1 MSNSRPVAL
10 AIPVAAPTAT
20 PSPRRHPTTVQPGRL
35 LDAEPDADH
44 LAEILKALAHPHRLR
59 VFARLASCCSEGP
72 PERLRVGEL
81 GDGLGIAPSTLS
93 HHLREL
99 RHAGLVQMAKQG
111 QVTECWVEPGTLED
125 LSSFFTT
132 AVCRLLCD

>member
-1 MSNSRPVAL
+1 MSNLRPVA
-10 AIPVAAPTAT
+10 VAAPTAE
-20 PSPRRHPTTVQPGRL
+20 PPGRRHPAAAEPGRL
-35 LDAEPDADH
+35 LDGEPDAEH
-44 LAEILKALAHPHRLR
+44 LAEVLKALAHPHRIR

-81 GDGLGIAPSTLS
+81 GEGLGISPSTLS

-99 RHAGLVQMAKQG
+99 RRAGLVQMERNG
-111 QVTECWVEPGTLED
+111 QSTECWVEPGTLED

>member
-1 MSNSRPVAL
+1 MSNNLRIPSHRRVA
-10 AIPVAAPTAT
+10 ISEGAPGAG
-20 PSPRRHPTTVQPGRL
+20 PRVRASARRL

-44 LAEILKALAHPHRLR
+44 LAEILKALARAHRLR

-72 PERLRVGEL
+72 PERFRVGEL
-81 GDGLGIAPSTLS
+81 GEGLGIAPSTLS

-99 RHAGLVQMAKQG
+99 RRAGLVQMQKQG

-125 LSSFFTT
+125 LSSFFT
-132 AVCRLLCD
+132 AAACRLLCE

>member
-1 MSNSRPVAL
+1 MSKHRETLSPQSDPVPDGSPGAGL
-10 AIPVAAPTAT
+10 GARTAT
-20 PSPRRHPTTVQPGRL
+20 RRL

-44 LAEILKALAHPHRLR
+44 FAEILKALAHAHRLR

-72 PERLRVGEL
+72 PERFRVGEL
-81 GDGLGIAPSTLS
+81 GEGLGIAPSTLS

-99 RHAGLVQMAKQG
+99 RRAGLVQMQKQG

>member
-1 MSNSRPVAL
+1 MSNSRPVL
-10 AIPVAAPTAT
+10 VPTPTTERAA
-20 PSPRRHPTTVQPGRL
+20 RRHPTSVEPGRL
-35 LDAEPDADH
+35 LDGEPDAEH
-44 LAEILKALAHPHRLR
+44 LAEVLKALAHPHRIR

-81 GDGLGIAPSTLS
+81 GEGLGISPSTLS

-99 RHAGLVQMAKQG
+99 RRAGLVQMERNG
-111 QVTECWVEPGTLED
+111 QSTECWVEPGTLED

>member
-1 MSNSRPVAL
+1 MPDPTTQR
-10 AIPVAAPTAT
+10 AA
-20 PSPRRHPTTVQPGRL
+20 RRHPAVAEPGRL
-35 LDAEPDADH
+35 LDGEPDAEH
-44 LAEILKALAHPHRLR
+44 LAEVLKALAHPHRIR

-81 GDGLGIAPSTLS
+81 GEGLGISPSTLS

-99 RHAGLVQMAKQG
+99 RRAGLVQMERNG
-111 QVTECWVEPGTLED
+111 QSTECWVEPGTLED

>member
-1 MSNSRPVAL
+1 MSNSRRVLVPT
-10 AIPVAAPTAT
+10 PTTERAA
-20 PSPRRHPTTVQPGRL
+20 RHPTASEPGRL
-35 LDAEPDADH
+35 LDGEPDAEH
-44 LAEILKALAHPHRLR
+44 LAEVLKALSHPHRLR

-81 GDGLGIAPSTLS
+81 GEGLGISPSTLS

-99 RHAGLVQMAKQG
+99 RRAGLVQMERNG
-111 QVTECWVEPGTLED
+111 QSTECWVEPGTLDD

>member
-1 MSNSRPVAL
+1 MSKSRRVLVPT
-10 AIPVAAPTAT
+10 PTTERAA
-20 PSPRRHPTTVQPGRL
+20 RRHPTAVEPGRL
-35 LDAEPDADH
+35 LDGEPDAEH
-44 LAEILKALAHPHRLR
+44 LAEVLKALAHPHRIR

-81 GDGLGIAPSTLS
+81 GEGLGISPSTLS

-99 RHAGLVQMAKQG
+99 RRAGLVQMERNG
-111 QVTECWVEPGTLED
+111 QSTECWVEPGTLED